1 MAEAWIIDGVRSPR
15 GRGKSTGSL
24 HHIHPQ
30 ELLAQVLNA
39 LQKRVGFDTSDV
51 DDVIVGNGNSVG
63 DHGACI
69 GRMAVLAA
77 GWPVTAPGVTIN
89 RFCGSG
95 QQAVT
100 WAAMG
105 VQAGHQ
111 DLVIAGG
118 VEWTI
123 QNWADGASS
132 DREFNEFARTRA
144 ISAIEYPGLAAV
156 GLGVIAFFFS
166 RVVLAVS
173 KEAGPIIFI
182 VVAAVIFVIGVLI
195 ASKPFMKG
203 AVTVVVAVLAAVALI
218 GVGTF
223 AALSGERHE
232 LAVAAEEDH
241 YDASHRECGE
251 EESAHYDHLANNTV
265 SLRSAVTATIFVKDG
280 KVYAEAIGMTKK
292 VDTITIPRS
301 NATSVMFRNLD
312 EEDHRLVVNLG
323 SAKVAETGVVEKV
336 GTCTQLTG
344 KNQEQVMTLTIPKPA
359 TEDDPYSFTVPGATG
374 EIKLVVP

>member
-1 MAEAWIIDGVRSPR
+1 MITPGSKYFFGLTGLSLIAAILYMVLVNPNDLGAVALFGLASCGAVIGAMASFTRDGDVYTDEEAVAANAVAGPPSFWPIVFALGAALVL
-15 GRGKSTGSL
+15 TG
-24 HHIHPQ
+24 
-30 ELLAQVLNA
+30 LATV
-39 LQKRVGFDTSDV
+39 
-51 DDVIVGNGNSVG
+51 SVVFILG
-63 DHGACI
+63 I
-69 GRMAVLAA
+69 AVLI
-77 GWPVTAPGVTIN
+77 G
-89 RFCGSG
+89 
-95 QQAVT
+95 
-100 WAAMG
+100 
-105 VQAGHQ
+105 
-111 DLVIAGG
+111 GG
-118 VEWTI
+118 VEWAI

-132 DREFNEFARTRA
+132 DREFNEFARARA

-182 VVAAVIFVIGVLI
+182 VVATVILVVGVLI
-195 ASKPFMKG
+195 ATKPFMKG
-203 AVTVVVAVLAAVALI
+203 AVTVIVAVLAVGALV
-218 GVGTF
+218 GVGTI
-223 AALSGERHE
+223 AALSGERKE
-232 LAVAAEEDH
+232 LAVAAKEDH

-251 EESAHYDHLANNTV
+251 EESEHYDHLANNTV

-359 TEDDPYSFTVPGATG
+359 TEAEPFSFTVPGATG

>member
-1 MAEAWIIDGVRSPR
+1 MITPGSKYFFGLTGLSLIAAILYMVLVNPNDLGAVALFGLATSGALIGSMASFTRDGDVYTDEEAVAANAVAGPSSIWPIVFALGAAIVL
-15 GRGKSTGSL
+15 TG
-24 HHIHPQ
+24 
-30 ELLAQVLNA
+30 LATV
-39 LQKRVGFDTSDV
+39 
-51 DDVIVGNGNSVG
+51 SVVFILG
-63 DHGACI
+63 I
-69 GRMAVLAA
+69 AVL
-77 GWPVTAPGVTIN
+77 I
-89 RFCGSG
+89 
-95 QQAVT
+95 
-100 WAAMG
+100 
-105 VQAGHQ
+105 
-111 DLVIAGG
+111 GG
-118 VEWTI
+118 GIEWSI

-132 DREFNEFARTRA
+132 DREFNNFARSRA
-144 ISAIEYPGLAAV
+144 ISALEYPGLAAV

-166 RVVLAVS
+166 RVFLALS
-173 KEAGPIIFI
+173 KEAGTLFFI
-182 VVAAVIFVIGVLI
+182 VVATGILVVGVLI

-203 AVTVVVAVLAAVALI
+203 AVTVVVAVLAVVALVGI
-218 GVGTF
+218 GTF
-223 AALSGERHE
+223 AALSGERTE

-251 EESAHYDHLANNTV
+251 EESEHYDHLANNTV

-312 EEDHRLVVNLG
+312 EEKHRLVVNLG
-323 SAKVAETGVVEKV
+323 SAKVAETGVTEKV

-344 KNQEQVMTLTIPKPA
+344 KNQEQVMTLKIPKPA

>member
-1 MAEAWIIDGVRSPR
+1 MITPGSKYFLGLTGLSLISAILYMVLVNPSDLGAIALFGLAGSGALIGAMALFTRDGDVYEGEEAVGAS
-15 GRGKSTGSL
+15 STGGSPSFWPIVFAFGAAL
-24 HHIHPQ
+24 V
-30 ELLAQVLNA
+30 LTGLATVSAVFIL
-39 LQKRVGFDTSDV
+39 G
-51 DDVIVGNGNSVG
+51 I
-63 DHGACI
+63 
-69 GRMAVLAA
+69 AVLI
-77 GWPVTAPGVTIN
+77 G
-89 RFCGSG
+89 
-95 QQAVT
+95 
-100 WAAMG
+100 
-105 VQAGHQ
+105 
-111 DLVIAGG
+111 GG

-123 QNWADGASS
+123 QNWADGASA
-132 DREFNEFARTRA
+132 DQKFNQFARARA

-173 KEAGPIIFI
+173 KESGPIIFI
-182 VVAAVIFVIGVLI
+182 VVATAILVVGVLI
-195 ASKPFMKG
+195 ATKPSMKG
-203 AVTVVVAVLAAVALI
+203 TLTVVVSVLAVLALAGA
-218 GVGTF
+218 GTF

-232 LAVAAEEDH
+232 LAVASAEDH

-251 EESAHYDHLANNTV
+251 EASDHYDHLANNTV

-280 KVYAEAIGMTKK
+280 KVYAEAIGMKTK

-312 EEDHRLVVNLG
+312 AEQHRLVVNLG

-344 KNQEQVMTLTIPKPA
+344 ENQEQVMTLTIPKPA
-359 TEDDPYSFTVPGATG
+359 TESEPYSFTVPGATG

>member
-1 MAEAWIIDGVRSPR
+1 MITPGSKYFFGLTGLSLIAAILYMVLVNPSDLGAVALFGLAASGALIGAMALFTRDGDVYTDEEAVAANAVAGPPSFWPIVFALGAAIVL
-15 GRGKSTGSL
+15 TG
-24 HHIHPQ
+24 
-30 ELLAQVLNA
+30 LATV
-39 LQKRVGFDTSDV
+39 
-51 DDVIVGNGNSVG
+51 SVVFILG
-63 DHGACI
+63 I
-69 GRMAVLAA
+69 AVLI
-77 GWPVTAPGVTIN
+77 G
-89 RFCGSG
+89 
-95 QQAVT
+95 
-100 WAAMG
+100 
-105 VQAGHQ
+105 
-111 DLVIAGG
+111 GG
-118 VEWTI
+118 VEWAI
-123 QNWADGASS
+123 HNWADGASS
-132 DREFNEFARTRA
+132 DREFNTFARERA

-182 VVAAVIFVIGVLI
+182 VVATVILVVGVLV
-195 ASKPFMKG
+195 ATKPFMKG
-203 AVTVVVAVLAAVALI
+203 AVTVVVSVLAIVALA
-218 GVGTF
+218 GAGTF

-241 YDASHRECGE
+241 YDAANRECGE

-280 KVYAEAIGMTKK
+280 KVYAEAIGMPTK

-312 EEDHRLVVNLG
+312 EEQHRLVVHLG
-323 SAKVAETGVVEKV
+323 SAKVAATGVVEKV

-359 TEDDPYSFTVPGATG
+359 TAAEPFSFTVPGATG

>member
-1 MAEAWIIDGVRSPR
+1 MITPGSKYFFGLTGLSLISAILYMVLVNPSDLGAIALFGLAGSGALIGAMALFTRDGDVYEGEEAVGAS
-15 GRGKSTGSL
+15 STGGSPSFWPIVFAFGAAL
-24 HHIHPQ
+24 V
-30 ELLAQVLNA
+30 LTGLATVSAVFIL
-39 LQKRVGFDTSDV
+39 G
-51 DDVIVGNGNSVG
+51 I
-63 DHGACI
+63 
-69 GRMAVLAA
+69 AVLI
-77 GWPVTAPGVTIN
+77 G
-89 RFCGSG
+89 
-95 QQAVT
+95 
-100 WAAMG
+100 
-105 VQAGHQ
+105 
-111 DLVIAGG
+111 GG

-123 QNWADGASS
+123 QNWADGASA
-132 DREFNEFARTRA
+132 DQKFNQFARARA

-173 KEAGPIIFI
+173 KESGPIIFI
-182 VVAAVIFVIGVLI
+182 VVATAILVVGVLI
-195 ASKPFMKG
+195 ATKPSMKG
-203 AVTVVVAVLAAVALI
+203 TLTVVVSVLAVLALAGA
-218 GVGTF
+218 GTF

-232 LAVAAEEDH
+232 LAVASAEDH

-251 EESAHYDHLANNTV
+251 EASDHYDHLANNTV

-280 KVYAEAIGMTKK
+280 KVYAEAIGMKTK

-312 EEDHRLVVNLG
+312 AEQHRLVVNLG

-344 KNQEQVMTLTIPKPA
+344 ENQEQVMTLTIPKPA
-359 TEDDPYSFTVPGATG
+359 TESEPYSFTVPGATG

>member
-1 MAEAWIIDGVRSPR
+1 MITPGSKYFFGLTGLSLIAAILYMVLVNPNDLGAVALFGLASCGAVIGAMASFTRDGDVYTDEEAVAANAVAGPPSFWPIVFALGAALVL
-15 GRGKSTGSL
+15 TG
-24 HHIHPQ
+24 
-30 ELLAQVLNA
+30 LATV
-39 LQKRVGFDTSDV
+39 
-51 DDVIVGNGNSVG
+51 SVVFILG
-63 DHGACI
+63 I
-69 GRMAVLAA
+69 AVLI
-77 GWPVTAPGVTIN
+77 G
-89 RFCGSG
+89 
-95 QQAVT
+95 
-100 WAAMG
+100 
-105 VQAGHQ
+105 
-111 DLVIAGG
+111 GG
-118 VEWTI
+118 VEWSI

-144 ISAIEYPGLAAV
+144 ISALEYPGLAAV
-156 GLGVIAFFFS
+156 GLGIVAFFFS
-166 RVVLAVS
+166 RVFLALS
-173 KEAGPIIFI
+173 KESGTIFFI
-182 VVAAVIFVIGVLI
+182 VAAAAIFVVGILI

-203 AVTVVVAVLAAVALI
+203 AVTVVVSVLAAVALV

-241 YDASHRECGE
+241 YDASHRECGVE
-251 EESAHYDHLANNTV
+251 KSKHYDRHANNTV

-359 TEDDPYSFTVPGATG
+359 TEAEPFSFTVPGATG
-374 EIKLVVP
+374 

>member
-1 MAEAWIIDGVRSPR
+1 MFLVNPSDLGAVA
-15 GRGKSTGSL
+15 
-24 HHIHPQ
+24 
-30 ELLAQVLNA
+30 LL
-39 LQKRVGFDTSDV
+39 G
-51 DDVIVGNGNSVG
+51 
-63 DHGACI
+63 
-69 GRMAVLAA
+69 LAA
-77 GWPVTAPGVTIN
+77 SGALIGAMALFTRDGDVYTDEEAVAANAVAGPPSFWPIVFALG
-89 RFCGSG
+89 
-95 QQAVT
+95 
-100 WAAMG
+100 AAIVLTG
-105 VQAGHQ
+105 LATVSVVFILGITV
-111 DLVIAGG
+111 LIAGG
-118 VEWTI
+118 VEWAI

-132 DREFNEFARTRA
+132 DREFNNFARTRA

-182 VVAAVIFVIGVLI
+182 VVATAILVVGVLI
-195 ASKPFMKG
+195 ATKPFMKG
-203 AVTVVVAVLAAVALI
+203 AVTVVVSVLAVVALA
-218 GVGTF
+218 GAGTF

-241 YDASHRECGE
+241 YDAANRECGE

-280 KVYAEAIGMTKK
+280 KVYAEAIGMPTK

-312 EEDHRLVVNLG
+312 EEQHRLVVHLG
-323 SAKVAETGVVEKV
+323 SAKVAATGVVEKV

-359 TEDDPYSFTVPGATG
+359 TATEPFSFTVPGATG